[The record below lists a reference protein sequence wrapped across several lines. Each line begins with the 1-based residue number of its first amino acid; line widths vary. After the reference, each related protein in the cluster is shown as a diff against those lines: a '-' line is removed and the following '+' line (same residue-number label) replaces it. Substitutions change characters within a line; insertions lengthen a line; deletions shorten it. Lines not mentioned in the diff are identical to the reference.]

1 MNRDRFADMA
11 CSVARTAG
19 LVADP
24 WTLLVLRDLFLG
36 VTRFE
41 QFCRDLGVATNVL
54 TDRLDRLVTAG
65 LVDREPYQ
73 EHPVRYEYRLTES
86 GTDFYGALAGLMAW
100 GDRHLA
106 PDGPPLRLLHTTCGH
121 ITTPVVTCDH
131 CGGELALADVQA
143 RLGPGGAATAGT
155 AVVGELLAERG

>member
-1 MNRDRFADMA
+1 MA

-41 QFCRDLGVATNVL
+41 QFRRDLGVATNVL
-54 TDRLDRLVTAG
+54 TDRLDRIVEAG

-73 EHPVRYEYRLTES
+73 DHPVRHEYRLTES
-86 GTDFYGALAGLMAW
+86 GTDLYGALAALLAW
-100 GDRHLA
+100 GDQHLA
-106 PDGPPLRLLHTTCGH
+106 PDGPPMLLHHTTCDH
-121 ITTPVVTCDH
+121 ATTPVVACHH
-131 CGGELALADVQA
+131 CGTALTAADVRA
-143 RLGPGGAATAGT
+143 TPGPGAATTQGT
-155 AVVGELLAERG
+155 AVITGLLADRA